1 VPVTFDRDQLIE
13 LSRDAPGMP
22 PLAEKERA
30 LVAALWLGR
39 AESEARAAVVFEH
52 LVDDLNVLEA
62 PVVLLAMAAR
72 AIDEEREH
80 ARICTAVASVY
91 RGVPLPTPIP
101 APFEVVRFAE
111 APAPLRPLLRVLVS
125 CALSESSATV
135 FLERVRAASTAP
147 IVREATRLLM
157 RDEIDHAR
165 IGWGLLAAPTVTNEL
180 RAALGAWLPTLCEM
194 TLRLWRNRPALD
206 TLHDLRA
213 YGCLPWN
220 EVDDCIVEALR
231 TMVLPGFV
239 ALGVD
244 DAPAQRW
251 LAEIAQASARAHLRL
266 NDRGMVEISR
276 LR

>member
-1 VPVTFDRDQLIE
+1 VPASFDRDELIE
-13 LSRDAPGMP
+13 LSREAPGLP
-22 PLAEKERA
+22 PLAAKERA

-39 AESEARAAVVFEH
+39 AESEARAAIVFEH
-52 LVDDLNVLEA
+52 LVDDLNALEA
-62 PVVLLAMAAR
+62 PVVLLTMAVR

-80 ARICTAVASVY
+80 ARICAAVASVY
-91 RGVPLPTPIP
+91 RGEQLETPIP

-111 APAPLRPLLRVLVS
+111 APAQLRPLLRVLVS

-165 IGWGLLAAPTVTNEL
+165 IGWGLLAAPTVTDEL

-194 TLRLWRNRPALD
+194 TLRIWRNRPALD
-206 TLHDLRA
+206 TPRDLRA
-213 YGCLPWN
+213 YGCLPWD
-220 EVDDCIVEALR
+220 EVDDCIVEALQ

-251 LAEIAQASARAHLRL
+251 FAAIAQGTARAQLRV
-266 NDRGMVEISR
+266 NDRGAVETSR
-276 LR
+276 L